1 MNLLQFH
8 KSVPVLKQHARH
20 DKRNLKLATYTAALT
35 PAPLSYDLFAIP
47 DTTPS
52 YYGNDTLGDCT
63 KAAYAGMVY
72 SLSTA
77 AGKPFDYTD
86 AQVLQMYEECDGYK
100 PGDSSTDNGSDGL
113 TTLKYLQKSGAFGHA
128 PVTYLALNL
137 GKPDE
142 IKLAARYFGGLYIG
156 VALPTAWQGE
166 TTWDVSPQGL
176 TTGSWAPWS
185 WGGHMIYGKARYT
198 PDYLEFLTWEQTYR
212 ITWKALALYPDELYA
227 VIVPDFKSPDGF
239 DSAQLQTDLAAIQ

>member
-20 DKRNLKLATYTAALT
+20 DKRTLKLATYTQVLA
-35 PAPLSYDLFAIP
+35 PAPDAYGLFAIP
-47 DTTPS
+47 STTPS
-52 YYGNDTLGDCT
+52 YYGNDQYGDCT

-77 AGKPFDYTD
+77 AGKPFNYTD
-86 AQVLQMYEECDGYK
+86 TQVLQMYSECDGFNAND
-100 PGDSSTDNGSDGL
+100 PGTDNGSDGL

-128 PVTYLALNL
+128 PVAYLALQL
-137 GKPDE
+137 GQPDQ

-156 VALPTAWQGE
+156 LALPTAWQGQ

-176 TTGSWAPWS
+176 TSGSWAPWS

-198 PDYLEFLTWEQTYR
+198 PDWLEFLTWEQTYC
-212 ITWKALALYPDELYA
+212 ITWKALALYPDEMYA
-227 VIVPDFKSPDGF
+227 VIIPDFKSPDGF
-239 DSAQLQTDLAAIQ
+239 DDAQLQTDLETIR